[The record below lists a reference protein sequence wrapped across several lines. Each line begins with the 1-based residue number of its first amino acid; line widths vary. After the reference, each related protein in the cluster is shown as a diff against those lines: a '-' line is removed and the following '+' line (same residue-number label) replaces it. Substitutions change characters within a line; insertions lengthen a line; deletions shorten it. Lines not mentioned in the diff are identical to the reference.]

1 MGHSL
6 RHGVYHMLCRIHGV
20 GMACHCAES
29 EPIGGMMAS
38 LDGDDAEFRD
48 LVFKLTG
55 SKESVEQ
62 MCRLTKSERIEALRV
77 LEDVLLW
84 QITQRRNDG

>member
-29 EPIGGMMAS
+29 EPIGGMMDSAERKCLHCS
-38 LDGDDAEFRD
+38 NPADGVDGKCMFHSQDD
-48 LVFKLTG
+48 LG
-55 SKESVEQ
+55 G
-62 MCRLTKSERIEALRV
+62 I
-77 LEDVLLW
+77 
-84 QITQRRNDG
+84 